1 MIGTPEVA
9 SSTGKP
15 WHITKRSQSVI
26 AARATRVVPVTR
38 HEGGISL
45 ATWQLIEYTS
55 RTMVD
60 LLKAHLDA
68 VMPGHQV
75 DVRLA
80 TPHTFPSYKNL
91 RRSAITVFLYRVFE
105 HAELRNNLQR
115 RMPDGSLRRQPL
127 AIECCYLVTTWGARG
142 NDPVANDES
151 AALEEHKLLGIAMQ
165 ALYDHAEVSRAEL
178 YEDLSRAPV
187 WGERD
192 ALQIS
197 LDSLPIEDL
206 YRLWDSSE
214 IPYQLSATY
223 RVRVAG
229 LDSSEV
235 QRSAPVVDAA
245 FNVGRLP

>member
-1 MIGTPEVA
+1 M
-9 SSTGKP
+9 
-15 WHITKRSQSVI
+15 
-26 AARATRVVPVTR
+26 
-38 HEGGISL
+38 

-60 LLKAHLDA
+60 LIRAHLDA

-80 TPHTFPSYKNL
+80 TPHTFPSHKNL

-105 HAELRNNLQR
+105 HAELRNSAQR

-127 AIECCYLVTTWGARG
+127 AIECCFLITTWGARG

-151 AALEEHKLLGIAMQ
+151 AALEEHRLLGIAMQ
-165 ALYDHAEVSRAEL
+165 AMYDHAEVDRAEL
-178 YEDLSRAPV
+178 YEDLSRASV
-187 WGERD
+187 WGPRD

-206 YRLWDSSE
+206 YRIWDSSE

-223 RVRVAG
+223 RVRVLG

-235 QRSAPVVDAA
+235 LRSTPVVDADIR
-245 FNVGRLP
+245 VGRIP